1 MEKRGLGRG
10 LSALIGDSLAGT
22 AEGNVREVA
31 LQQITTNPNQPRQVF
46 GEEALNELSHSIRE
60 HGILQPLLVRRRGV
74 EDYELIAG
82 ERRLRAAKMAGLSHV
97 PVLIKE
103 YDEVQSLEV
112 AIVEN
117 VQRADINAVEAAY
130 AYRKLIDEFGFS
142 QQEVA
147 KRVGKSQPS
156 ISNTLR
162 LLDLPETI
170 LEGLLAGEITEGH
183 ARPLLQVQQSN
194 PQALTLFWQT
204 LRQRKLSV
212 REAEKMAREIRIQA
226 ENPPKVTL
234 PFQGELRRDANLVAA
249 EEALQTVLGTKVSIH
264 RSGRGGKIE
273 IEFYSDAE
281 LEGILERLMG
291 RDAPE

>member
-1 MEKRGLGRG
+1 
-10 LSALIGDSLAGT
+10 
-22 AEGNVREVA
+22 
-31 LQQITTNPNQPRQVF
+31 
-46 GEEALNELSHSIRE
+46 
-60 HGILQPLLVRRRGV
+60 V

-162 LLDLPETI
+162 LLDLPEMI

-212 REAEKMAREIRIQA
+212 REAEKMAREIRIQT

-273 IEFYSDAE
+273 IEFYSEAE